1 MVDDKTKKK
10 KLLSQIL
17 KELEVV
23 LHSAVDVGIEK
34 NLSPYE
40 MILVSIQTLYDRSNK
55 KKKDMA
61 NLKPLA
67 KVFHFPTKNVD
78 RVSDELFDGL
88 NRNDDDDKNGA

>member
-1 MVDDKTKKK
+1 MDEKTKKK

-23 LHSAVDVGIEK
+23 LHGAVDVGIEK

-55 KKKDMA
+55 KKKDLA
-61 NLKPLA
+61 NQKPLA
-67 KVFHFPTKNVD
+67 KVFHFPIKNVD

-88 NRNDDDDKNGA
+88 NRDDDDDKNGA

>member
-1 MVDDKTKKK
+1 MDEKTKKK

-23 LHSAVDVGIEK
+23 LHGAVDVGIEK

-55 KKKDMA
+55 KKKDLA
-61 NLKPLA
+61 NQKPLA